1 MLFAKKKVLLY
12 KKGVI
17 YLFIS
22 FFCRNFAG
30 EFRNYNKESNKK
42 MKKFLFIILITFLA
56 SPIANAQA
64 MSDDAV
70 MEYVKKGVKE
80 GKSQQQL
87 YKELMVKGVTTT
99 QLQRIKDNY
108 DRQKENR
115 IAKKGNDDVDTQR
128 VNPETRDDVA
138 PAQSDNMR
146 LDVPEDT
153 IKVFGR
159 DIFRNANLT
168 FEPSLNIAT
177 PVNYRLGP
185 GDQLQIEVWGASEAN
200 ITQKVT
206 PDGYISIPDIGPV
219 NVNGLTVQA
228 ATNRIKAKLSQIYSG
243 MASSNVNLSTNV
255 KVSLGQIRTIQV
267 NIMGEVARPGTYAL
281 SSFSTVFHALYK
293 AGGISQLGSLRNIK
307 VVRGGRTVATVDV
320 YDYIING
327 RSHSDIRLQEG
338 DVILASP
345 YEALVLIK
353 GNVRRPMYYEM
364 KNSESI
370 RTLINYA
377 GGFSNDAYTTAVTVN
392 RNNAKERTVC
402 TVDDMSFGVFKVKD
416 GDEVSVGAILD
427 RYDNRIEIKGAVY
440 RPGFYELGKNIQTVK
455 ELIEKADGLLEDA
468 FTNRAVLHRENPDK
482 TLEVI
487 SLNVK
492 AILDGTEA
500 DITLQKNDVLFI
512 PSKYDLEAKG
522 TLEILGEVY
531 SPGTFPYAANT
542 KLEDLIIMAGGM
554 TESASKVRVDVTRR
568 INDPSS
574 TKKQKEISKTFSF
587 SVKDGFVVEGEPG
600 FVLEPYDQVFVRRS
614 PGYAPKVNVTVSG
627 EVEFEGDYPLNVR
640 NERLSDVI
648 KKAGGLTE
656 FAYIEGARLERQMT
670 PEEYKQ
676 AQELM
681 AIIQSNNRIEGNDSI
696 IVTEVSRTYPIGIDL
711 ARIMANPHSPI
722 DPVLQDGDVIVI
734 PQYMTTVSV
743 SGSVRKP
750 NSVVYDPDMKLK
762 HYISEAGGYAERA
775 RKSGTFILYPNGHIK
790 ELGKRAKASEI
801 MGGSK
806 IIVPQKGR
814 SQWNLGTTL
823 STITTSVSMLAVI
836 ASLVNTMK

>member
-1 MLFAKKKVLLY
+1 MKRIWILFFFALL
-12 KKGVI
+12 
-17 YLFIS
+17 
-22 FFCRNFAG
+22 A
-30 EFRNYNKESNKK
+30 
-42 MKKFLFIILITFLA
+42 A
-56 SPIANAQA
+56 SDANAQA
-64 MSDDAV
+64 MSDDEV
-70 MEYVKKGVKE
+70 MSYVKNAASQ
-80 GKSQQQL
+80 GKSQQTI
-87 YKELMVKGVTTT
+87 YRELVVRGVSTS
-99 QLQRIKDNY
+99 QLQRLKDKY
-108 DRQKENR
+108 EQQKANAVAR
-115 IAKKGNDDVDTQR
+115 RGNDSVDTQR
-128 VNPETRDDVA
+128 VNTE
-138 PAQSDNMR
+138 
-146 LDVPEDT
+146 LDEVRTKQNDYPRIEDEQDS

-168 FEPSLNIAT
+168 FEPSMNIAT

-206 PDGYISIPDIGPV
+206 PDGYISIPDVGPV

-243 MASSNVNLSTNV
+243 MNSSNVNLSTHV

-293 AGGISQLGSLRNIK
+293 AGGMSKMGSLRNIK

-345 YEALVLIK
+345 YDALVLIK
-353 GNVRRPMYYEM
+353 GKVKRPMYYEM
-364 KNSESI
+364 KSSESI
-370 RTLINYA
+370 RTLIGFA
-377 GGFSNDAYTTAVTVN
+377 GGFSNDAYRGAVTVD
-392 RNNAKERTVC
+392 RNNTKERTVA
-402 TVDDMSFGVFKVKD
+402 TVDDMNYGVFKVKD
-416 GDEVSVGAILD
+416 GDVVSVGEILD
-427 RYDNRIEIKGAVY
+427 RYDNRIEVKGAVY
-440 RPGFYELGKNIQTVK
+440 RPGYYELGKDIQTVK
-455 ELIEKADGLLEDA
+455 DLIEKADGLLEYA
-468 FTNRAVLHRENPDK
+468 FTNRAVLHRENDDK

-492 AILDGTEA
+492 AIIDGTEA
-500 DITLQKNDVLFI
+500 DVTLRKNDVLFI
-512 PSKYDLEAKG
+512 PSKYDLEQKG
-522 TLEILGEVY
+522 TLEIRGEVY
-531 SPGTFPYAANT
+531 KPNVFPYAANT
-542 KLEDLIIMAGGM
+542 KLEDLIIMAGGL
-554 TESASKVRVDVTRR
+554 TESASTVRVDVTRR
-568 INDPSS
+568 IIDRKG
-574 TKKQKEISKTFSF
+574 TKKQKEIAQTFSF
-587 SVKDGFVVEGEPG
+587 GVKDGFVVEGEPG

-614 PGYAPKVNVTVSG
+614 PGYSEKVNVTVSG
-627 EVEFEGDYPLNVR
+627 EVEFEGDYSLNVR
-640 NERLSDVI
+640 NERLSDVLE
-648 KKAGGLTE
+648 KAGGLTE

-681 AIIQSNNRIEGNDSI
+681 DMVASNNKVSGNDSI
-696 IVTEVSRTYPIGIDL
+696 VVPQVSRTYPVGIDL
-711 ARIMANPHSPI
+711 KEILANPHSAI

-750 NSVVYDPDMKLK
+750 NSVVYDPKMKLK
-762 HYISEAGGYAERA
+762 DYISEAGGYAERA

-790 ELGKRAKASEI
+790 ELGRNASAKDI

-814 SQWNLGTTL
+814 SQWNLATTL
-823 STITTSVSMLAVI
+823 TSVTTSVSMLAVI
-836 ASLVNTMK
+836 ATLINAMK